1 MARFCTMFSGSG
13 GNCSYIGCGGSGLLI
28 DAGVSARRI
37 EKALAEREIDPA
49 SIQAILVT
57 HEHVDHVQGI
67 KVLAKRYGYPI
78 YASHGPLA
86 AMAADDRLPPN
97 AEIHELTDAAVVGDM
112 QVTMFH
118 TSHDSAESVGY
129 AVETATGRKMAVC
142 TDTGVLTDEA
152 WNALVGCHL
161 VQMESNHDVH
171 MLETGVY
178 PYPLKQRILSEHGH
192 LSNDVCAAALP
203 LLAQKGTTR
212 FILSHLSKENNT
224 PALAHAASVTALTEA
239 GLVGGIDYLLKVA
252 SPTCEERW
260 TVL

>member
-1 MARFCTMFSGSG
+1 MARFCTLFSGSG
-13 GNCSYIGCGGSGLLI
+13 GNCSYIGCGGSGILI
-28 DAGVSARRI
+28 DAGVSARRL
-37 EKALAEREIDPA
+37 EKALTDREIDPA

-78 YASHGPLA
+78 YASCGTLSALA
-86 AMAADDRLPPN
+86 ADNRLP
-97 AEIHELTDAAVVGDM
+97 ADADIYEMNGPVSVADM

-118 TSHDSAESVGY
+118 TSHDSAESAGY
-129 AVETATGRKMAVC
+129 TVETATGRKMAVC

-152 WNALVGCHL
+152 WDAITGCHL

-178 PYPLKQRILSEHGH
+178 PYPLKQRILSDRGH
-192 LSNDVCAAALP
+192 LSNDICAAALP
-203 LLAQKGTTR
+203 MLAQTGTTR

-224 PALAHAASVTALTEA
+224 PILARASSAAALTAA
-239 GLVGGIDYLLKVA
+239 GLTDGIDYLLKVA
-252 SPTCEERW
+252 SPICEERW